1 MQEKLTIIPPEMNSK
16 ASFLEGGGKMG
27 ELIRAFDWS
36 KTSLGDTE
44 NWSQSLKNTVAL
56 ILNNRF
62 PMLLWWESE
71 YISIYNDAYIPIL
84 GTKHPWGLGKPVK
97 ECWSEIWNILKPLID
112 TPFTGGEATWMDDIS
127 LLLNR
132 KNFIEETHF
141 TIAYSPVPDANARGG
156 IGGVLAT
163 VNEITESVI
172 EKRQMETL
180 KELGKNLSSVLV
192 ENEVYIKAAEALS
205 INLTDLPFSL
215 IYKIENDESKA
226 SLIAASG
233 IEKDHPEFIQI
244 VDLKNPV
251 TKTKNVALAATENK
265 IVESE
270 NDGRWKNLPKGVW
283 DVMPQ
288 RYVHMPVKTASRKF
302 PCAILSVGLNPYRQL
317 NDSYKNFIK
326 LIADQLSL
334 GISNALAYEEERK
347 KAEALTEVDKA
358 KTVFFSNI
366 SHEFRTPL
374 TLMLGPLEDLLNQP
388 QSRLTD
394 EEKNKIETTYRN
406 SMRLLRLVNNL
417 LDFSRIEAGRAKAQF
432 QLTDIST
439 FTRDLAGSFRSTIE
453 NAGLYF
459 NVNCEHII
467 HPIYVDRS
475 MWEKIVLNLLSNAF
489 KYTLTG
495 GITISLSVKNNNAV
509 LSIGDTGVGIPREEL
524 PNLFQRFHRV
534 QNVTGRTHEGTG
546 IGLSLVS
553 EFAKMHGG
561 NISVSSKVNEGSEFV
576 VTIPAGRKHLPVEQI
591 DESGFDPEVR
601 LVDSFVEEADS
612 LIGNPADN
620 KTDQAEQSHDTLH
633 ILVVDDNP
641 DMRNYL
647 KNILGRK
654 FTVLTAVNGID
665 ALQKMQDQV
674 PQLVVSDVMM
684 PDMDGIQLLK
694 AIKENKKYERIP
706 VILLTARAGEESR
719 IEGYQIGADDYLV
732 KPFSTKELL
741 ARITT
746 QLSMRERI
754 EENEKQLEYFIKKAP
769 VGIAVYKG
777 PDFIIEAANDRVLE
791 MWGKTFD
798 QVKGK
803 TLTDIFP
810 EIITQE
816 YTRELYKVSVEK
828 FLKGETFTVN
838 EVEFAFQR
846 KGRPYKGWYNC
857 TYEPLKDPHG
867 NRTGIIAVVN
877 EVTDHVIARKK
888 IEESEEKFR
897 TLATEFPLFVWLTD
911 DKLQSTF
918 LNKAGLEYFNLPP
931 TTNIGE
937 LSWKK
942 FIHTNDIERV
952 LAVMN
957 DAARDHKSYTLTM
970 RLKNGRTGEYR
981 WFVDNGVPQYFN
993 GKFTG
998 FIGTSMDVHEQ
1009 KTADE
1014 KVRESEER
1022 FRFLFDSNV
1031 LPVAFWHISGEIY
1044 DANDSFLSLMG
1055 YTREEMQ
1062 QGELNWRKFT
1072 LPEDAPSHEEKVR
1085 QAAEGKTV
1093 APYQAQYI
1101 NKRGESVSSLV
1112 GYAMLTGSKE
1122 KGIAFMQDIRKI
1134 KEVEAALRQ
1143 SEEKYRQLSMN
1154 LEEKVNERTEELRK
1168 LNEADKL
1175 KSDFIKMASHE
1186 LKTPVTSIKGYTQ
1199 LILSALKEDESKISP
1214 LLIRS
1219 SLISVDKQVTRL
1231 TRLMS
1236 ELLDL
1241 SKIETGMLVLSKEIF
1256 NLNELVI
1263 ETVQDIIYTNSKHN
1277 INVFHDFE
1285 CHVDG
1290 DKDRIGQVLI
1300 NFLTNAIK
1308 YSPNSDK
1315 VEVWVR
1321 QSEKDRVSVSVKDFG
1336 IGIEEKDHEKI
1347 FERFYRA
1354 GGKEEQ
1360 TFPGFGIGL
1369 FIAKE
1374 IIQRHDG
1381 IIGLVSQKGKGSIFT
1396 FKLPTTVNKTNKHE

>member
-27 ELIRAFDWS
+27 ELIRAFDWE
-36 KTSLGDTE
+36 KTSLGSPE
-44 NWSQSLKNTVAL
+44 NWPQSLKTCVRIMLTSRQPIWIGWGKDL
-56 ILNNRF
+56 IKL
-62 PMLLWWESE
+62 
-71 YISIYNDAYIPIL
+71 YNDPYKAIV
-84 GTKHPWGLGKPVK
+84 GGKHPWALGQPASVVWKDIWEDIEPMLKTVMEKDEGTYVESQLLIMDRNGYLEETYYTFSYTPIPGDKGTAGMICANTDDTSRIVGERQLRTLRDLGKSLAKMQTVTEVYQNALRVLENNQKDFPFAVLYK
-97 ECWSEIWNILKPLID
+97 IDNEGRNADIIAYAGISQDQTILPSRID
-112 TPFTGGEATWMDDIS
+112 
-127 LLLNR
+127 LLNSVEGTSNLR
-132 KNFIEETHF
+132 KSF
-141 TIAYSPVPDANARGG
+141 AKK
-156 IGGVLAT
+156 
-163 VNEITESVI
+163 EIVI
-172 EKRQMETL
+172 
-180 KELGKNLSSVLV
+180 S
-192 ENEVYIKAAEALS
+192 
-205 INLTDLPFSL
+205 
-215 IYKIENDESKA
+215 
-226 SLIAASG
+226 
-233 IEKDHPEFIQI
+233 
-244 VDLKNPV
+244 
-251 TKTKNVALAATENK
+251 ENK
-265 IVESE
+265 
-270 NDGRWKNLPKGVW
+270 GRRKNLPKGAW
-283 DVMPQ
+283 EIEASHF
-288 RYVHMPVKTASRKF
+288 VHIPIITSGSSF
-302 PCAILSVGLNPYRQL
+302 PNAILTAALNPYRIYDETYRQFTTL
-317 NDSYKNFIK
+317 V
-326 LIADQLSL
+326 ADQ
-334 GISNALAYEEERK
+334 IALEVNNVMAYEAERK
-347 KAEALTEVDKA
+347 RAEALAEIDKA

-374 TLMLGPLEDLLNQP
+374 TLMLGPLEDLLTQP

-394 EEKNKIETTYRN
+394 EEKNKIETTHRN

-439 FTRDLAGSFRSTIE
+439 FTRDLAGSFRSVIE

-467 HPIYVDRS
+467 QPIYVDRS

-495 GITISLSVKNNNAV
+495 GITMSLSVKNNNAV

-576 VTIPAGRKHLPVEQI
+576 VTIPTGRKHLPVEQI
-591 DESGFDPEVR
+591 DESGIDSEVR
-601 LVDSFVEEADS
+601 LADAFLEEADS
-612 LIGNPADN
+612 LIGMPANN

-998 FIGTSMDVHEQ
+998 FIGTSMDIHEQ

-1044 DANDSFLSLMG
+1044 DANDSFLNLMG
-1055 YTREEMQ
+1055 YTREEVQ

-1101 NKRGESVSSLV
+1101 NKRGEFVSSLV

-1347 FERFYRA
+1347 FERFYRV

-1396 FKLPTTVNKTNKHE
+1396 FTLPTTANKTNKHE

>member
-1 MQEKLTIIPPEMNSK
+1 MQEKFTIIPPEMNSK
-16 ASFLEGGGKMG
+16 ATFLEGGGKMG
-27 ELIRAFDWS
+27 ELIRAYDWE
-36 KTSLGDTE
+36 KTPLGSPE
-44 NWSQSLKNTVAL
+44 NWPQSLKTCVRIMLTSRQPIWIGWGKDLIKLYNDPYKAIVGGNHPWAL
-56 ILNNRF
+56 GQPASVVWRAIWEDIE
-62 PMLLWWESE
+62 PMLKTVMEKDEGTYVESQLLIMDRNGYLE
-71 YISIYNDAYIPIL
+71 ETYYTFSYTPIPGDNG
-84 GTKHPWGLGKPVK
+84 GTAGMICANTDDTSRIVGERQLRTLRDLGKSLAKMQTVTEVYQNALRVLENNQKDFPFAVLYK
-97 ECWSEIWNILKPLID
+97 IDDEGRNADIIAYAGIDQDQSILPSHID
-112 TPFTGGEATWMDDIS
+112 
-127 LLLNR
+127 LLNS
-132 KNFIEETHF
+132 IEGTFNLCKAFNKKEIV
-141 TIAYSPVPDANARGG
+141 IA
-156 IGGVLAT
+156 
-163 VNEITESVI
+163 
-172 EKRQMETL
+172 
-180 KELGKNLSSVLV
+180 
-192 ENEVYIKAAEALS
+192 
-205 INLTDLPFSL
+205 
-215 IYKIENDESKA
+215 
-226 SLIAASG
+226 
-233 IEKDHPEFIQI
+233 
-244 VDLKNPV
+244 
-251 TKTKNVALAATENK
+251 ENK
-265 IVESE
+265 
-270 NDGRWKNLPKGVW
+270 GRRKNLPKGAW
-283 DVMPQ
+283 EIESSHF
-288 RYVHMPVKTASRKF
+288 VHIPIITSGSTF
-302 PCAILSVGLNPYRQL
+302 PNAILTAALNPYRLYDETYRQ
-317 NDSYKNFIK
+317 FTT
-326 LIADQLSL
+326 LIADQ
-334 GISNALAYEEERK
+334 IALEVNNVMAYEAERK
-347 KAEALTEVDKA
+347 RAEALAEIDKA

-374 TLMLGPLEDLLNQP
+374 TLMLGPLEDLLNLA
-388 QSRLTD
+388 QSHLTD
-394 EEKNKIETTYRN
+394 EEKDKIETTHRN

-439 FTRDLAGSFRSTIE
+439 FTRDLAGSFRSAIE

-459 NVNCEHII
+459 NVNCEHIVQ
-467 HPIYVDRS
+467 PIYVDRT

-495 GITISLSVKNNNAV
+495 GITVSLSVKNNNAE
-509 LSIGDTGVGIPREEL
+509 LSICDTGVGIPREEL

-561 NISVSSKVNEGSEFV
+561 NISVSSKVNAGSEFV
-576 VTIPAGRKHLPVEQI
+576 VTIPTGRKHLPLEQI
-591 DESGFDPEVR
+591 DESGIDPEVR
-601 LVDSFVEEADS
+601 LADAFLEEADS
-612 LIGNPADN
+612 LIGMPTDN
-620 KTDQAEQSHDTLH
+620 KTDQAEQTHDTSY

-654 FTVLTAVNGID
+654 FTVLTAANGID
-665 ALQKMQDQV
+665 ALEKMQDQP
-674 PQLVVSDVMM
+674 PQLIVSDVMM
-684 PDMDGIQLLK
+684 PGMDGIQLLK

-741 ARITT
+741 ARITA

-769 VGIAVYKG
+769 VGIAIYKG
-777 PDFIIEAANDRVLE
+777 PDFIVEAANDRVLE
-791 MWGKTFD
+791 MWGKTLD
-798 QVKGK
+798 EVKGK

-816 YTRELYKVSVEK
+816 YARELYKASVEK

-838 EVEFAFQR
+838 EVEFTFQR
-846 KGRPYKGWYNC
+846 KGQPYKGWYNC
-857 TYEPLKDPHG
+857 TYEPLKDPNG

-877 EVTDHVIARKK
+877 EVTDQVMARKK

-911 DKLQSTF
+911 DKLQTTF
-918 LNKAGLEYFNLPP
+918 LNKAGLEYFNFPQ

-942 FIHTNDIERV
+942 FIHTDDIERV

-998 FIGTSMDVHEQ
+998 FIGTSMDIHEQ

-1014 KVRESEER
+1014 KVRQSEER

-1031 LPVAFWHISGEIY
+1031 LPVAFWHIGGEIY
-1044 DANDSFLSLMG
+1044 DANDSFLNLMG

-1072 LPEDAPSHEEKVR
+1072 LPEDAAMHEEKVR

-1093 APYQAQYI
+1093 APYQTQYI
-1101 NKRGESVSSLV
+1101 NKKGESVSSLV

-1134 KEVEAALRQ
+1134 KEVESALRQ

-1199 LILSALKEDESKISP
+1199 LLLSALKEDENKVSP

-1219 SLISVDKQVTRL
+1219 SLISVDKQITRL

-1263 ETVQDIIYTNSKHN
+1263 ETVQDILYTNSKHN
-1277 INVFHDFE
+1277 INIFHDFE
-1285 CHVDG
+1285 CHVYG

-1308 YSPNSDK
+1308 YSPNADK
-1315 VEVWVR
+1315 VEVWIR
-1321 QSEKDRVSVSVKDFG
+1321 QSEKNWVSVSVKDFG

-1374 IIQRHDG
+1374 IVQRHGG
-1381 IIGLVSQKGKGSIFT
+1381 IIGLTSEKGKGAVFT
-1396 FKLPTTVNKTNKHE
+1396 FTLPTTGNKTNKNE